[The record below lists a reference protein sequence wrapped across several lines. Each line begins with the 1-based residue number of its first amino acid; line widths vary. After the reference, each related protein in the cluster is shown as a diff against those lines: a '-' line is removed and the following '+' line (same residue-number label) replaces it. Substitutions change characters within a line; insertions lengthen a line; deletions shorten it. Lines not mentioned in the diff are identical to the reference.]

1 MSMQVTN
8 YQEIDSLTDISNTQK
23 LCAMLLKTKH
33 YQKMGEEGIFA
44 IVTKAKSIGIDP
56 IEALNGSFYF
66 VSGRVGMSTE
76 MMASLIRQKG
86 HSITKDPK
94 SNNEVCILHGKRGDN
109 GDTWT
114 ISFSMQDARN
124 AGLAKNMYDKYPA
137 TMLYN
142 RAMSTLA
149 RQLFPDIIRG
159 AGYTLDELKEI
170 ATNQSFPS
178 QMEEKKDEN
187 VVELI
192 SEEQVK
198 HLRELYDQCDPA
210 YVNRVFAHLK
220 RASSPIERLE
230 DIRLDMFENMKLS
243 AIKNVS
249 EYYDKMADGAEFEE
263 VSGD

>member
-1 MSMQVTN
+1 MSTQLTN

-23 LCAMLLKTKH
+23 LCSMLLKTKH

-86 HSITKDPK
+86 HSITKDAK
-94 SNNEVCILHGKRGDN
+94 SNNDICILHGRRGDT

-114 ISFSMQDARN
+114 ISFSMDDARK
-124 AGLAKNMYDKYPA
+124 AGLAKNMYEKYPG

-159 AGYTLDELKEI
+159 AGYTFDELKEI
-170 ATNQSFPS
+170 SRNDSPQISR
-178 QMEEKKDEN
+178 EEKDTED
-187 VVELI
+187 VVEMI
-192 SEEQVK
+192 SEIQAKE
-198 HLRELYDQCDPA
+198 LRDIFERCDPA
-210 YVNRVFAHLK
+210 YVTQVMTHLK
-220 RASSPIERLE
+220 RSGSSIEHIENIPAQL
-230 DIRLDMFENMKLS
+230 FERIKLA
-243 AIKNVS
+243 AIKKAS
-249 EYYDKMADGAEFEE
+249 EYYEKISEEAEVEE
-263 VSGD
+263 VAYA